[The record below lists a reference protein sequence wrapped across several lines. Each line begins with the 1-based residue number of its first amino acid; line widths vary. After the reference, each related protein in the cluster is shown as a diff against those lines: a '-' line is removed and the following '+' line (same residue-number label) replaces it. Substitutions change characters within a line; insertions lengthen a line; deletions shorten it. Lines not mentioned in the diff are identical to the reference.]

1 MHFGTNTLEKV
12 AYDFSTNVLV
22 KFSRRYQSNLSILQ
36 TRHEEVHYIHM
47 LYLNSV
53 HPCLCFMI
61 WTSVQLETDDCKQQ
75 QDNMRILIFT
85 TAVFLSFSTVLGVDI
100 IVENNCE
107 TEYYTTDKGT
117 VCGAIETTES
127 YNKYKAFYGM
137 DF

>member
-1 MHFGTNTLEKV
+1 
-12 AYDFSTNVLV
+12 
-22 KFSRRYQSNLSILQ
+22 
-36 TRHEEVHYIHM
+36 
-47 LYLNSV
+47 
-53 HPCLCFMI
+53 
-61 WTSVQLETDDCKQQ
+61 
-75 QDNMRILIFT
+75 MRILIFT

-127 YNKYKAFYGM
+127 SNKYKAFYGM